1 MRTVSATEAKSK
13 LSDLLSSAEYNQER
27 IIIERSGRP
36 AAVLISVG
44 DLAFLEEV
52 EDRLASYEIEKALK
66 KTKRSRPIEQVIVD
80 YEKKHKIQFIDLKGA
95 GDGPDK

>member
-13 LSDLLSSAEYNQER
+13 LSDLLSSTEYNQER

-52 EDRLASYEIEKALK
+52 EDRLASYEIKKALK

-80 YEKKHKIQFIDLKGA
+80 YEKKHNIQLIDLKGA

>member
-13 LSDLLSSAEYNQER
+13 LSDLLSSTEYNQER

-80 YEKKHKIQFIDLKGA
+80 YEKKHKIQLIDLKGA